1 MKRLLAILGVFALL
15 GTLFV
20 VATASPSAADTAGW
34 TAENDG
40 TTGTILVTAV
50 PAVGDTVT
58 WKVGPSSTV
67 GKKLQT
73 GVKYTITASDADGK
87 CLVNGGSVETIY
99 DKGAWDPY
107 EMWTWS
113 VDTKTCATTNK
124 IRIDKNVDHELD
136 RHAGELMTW
145 EYTITA
151 VKWPS
156 LAADTSACAGSNTTA
171 TVVGIPDGDAEETN
185 VTVLNGYPVAGK
197 IFPCVY
203 QVTENVPTGWTLDH
217 IDFHTNSYCGDQI
230 IDPEHSS
237 DSLPTHDED
246 AATAW
251 VMVQGASEDCE
262 VNFDNTL
269 DHIPLTVTKTFTGRE
284 YYTTVDRAD
293 FHIYTPGLCGALP
306 IDPFGG
312 LVGNVG
318 IYRTINASQQTQ
330 VVAWL
335 PDTLAAG
342 GHGPCTYRVQENN
355 APEGCVA
362 VNPSGSDADGPY
374 WEKTWKPGKTT
385 AFNFNI
391 VNDCAEVVPDPTPDP
406 TVAPTT
412 APKKPGTPGAKKPS
426 GGGSAAPKFTG

>member
-34 TAENDG
+34 TAKNDG
-40 TTGTILVTAV
+40 TTGTILVTAK

-73 GVKYTITASDADGK
+73 GVKYTITASDADTK

-113 VDTKTCATTNK
+113 VDTGNCVGTMTIETEKRTDHPLDSHAVELSSYVMAIAANTAGLGTENSTPQSAQCLPEPIVITQNGGPDNDVTTTVPSSVIYKGKVELCHYLVIEGLAPEGQTC
-124 IRIDKNVDHELD
+124 VDVTGQLGP
-136 RHAGELMTW
+136 AVFPPTLPQGE
-145 EYTITA
+145 
-151 VKWPS
+151 
-156 LAADTSACAGSNTTA
+156 CAGA
-171 TVVGIPDGDAEETN
+171 T
-185 VTVLNGYPVAGK
+185 NGAIK
-197 IFPCVY
+197 
-203 QVTENVPTGWTLDH
+203 TEVITFWNDLDH
-217 IDFHTNSYCGDQI
+217 V
-230 IDPEHSS
+230 P
-237 DSLPTHDED
+237 
-246 AATAW
+246 
-251 VMVQGASEDCE
+251 M
-262 VNFDNTL
+262 
-269 DHIPLTVTKTFTGRE
+269 TVTKTFTGRE
-284 YYTTVDRAD
+284 YYTTVDRGD

-312 LVGNVG
+312 LIGNVG
-318 IYRTINASQQTQ
+318 IYRTINASQSPQ

-335 PDTLAAG
+335 PDILKAG

-355 APEGCVA
+355 APDGCTAVA
-362 VNPSGSDADGPY
+362 PDGSDADGPY
-374 WEKTWKPGKTT
+374 WDQTWAPGMT
-385 AFNFNI
+385 AMTFNI
-391 VNDCAEVVPDPTPDP
+391 VNDCAEVPEPTPEP

-412 APKKPGTPGAKKPS
+412 APKKPGAPGAKKPS